1 MGLGILLFGYVFVAL
16 FTFSPVYFVTDL
28 VGAYLIFV
36 ALGKLRRHAPRFKYA
51 VVSNY
56 AYFIIAAVQCVYTSV
71 KVIGLYDGTELFD
84 HALEICR
91 LAALFILTV
100 SVLLALSQLAS
111 SVGDEKLA
119 DKGKRNVYFFVLS
132 YVLMIALSLDF
143 EFMRDFKA
151 AFSAFGLMFRIL
163 CALLNC
169 VYIHSCYMWIC
180 LESDHDMDKLSAG
193 DRFIGRIMPKKGN
206 KDADDIDGADAA
218 AEVKKPSKKAVPEP
232 KSKPPIVHH
241 KYKKK

>member
-56 AYFIIAAVQCVYTSV
+56 AYFMIAAVQCVYTSV

-100 SVLLALSQLAS
+100 SMLLALSQLAS
-111 SVGDEKLA
+111 SVDDEKLA

-180 LESDHDMDKLSAG
+180 LESDHDMDRLSAG

-206 KDADDIDGADAA
+206 KDADDIDGADTA
-218 AEVKKPSKKAVPEP
+218 AEVKKPPKKSAPEP

>member
-1 MGLGILLFGYVFVAL
+1 MGLGVLFIGYVLAAV
-16 FTFSPVYFVTDL
+16 FTLAPTYFVTDL
-28 VGAYLIFV
+28 IGSFVIFNATV
-36 ALGKLRRHAPRFKYA
+36 KLRRHASRFRYA
-51 VVSNY
+51 EAADIVMFFVC
-56 AYFIIAAVQCVYTSV
+56 AVQCVYYAIKYV
-71 KVIGLYDGTELFD
+71 GLIEGNGTFESGLELVRITVMF
-84 HALEICR
+84 A
-91 LAALFILTV
+91 LTV
-100 SVLLALSQLAS
+100 SILLALSQLAS

-218 AEVKKPSKKAVPEP
+218 AEVKKPPKKSAPEP